1 MYSDT
6 CPKNFDGCSPF
17 AVCKPVRL
25 REKKEEKRFRGLWRG
40 PCQDKVD
47 LNRDSPCPAE
57 PEAMDDWCKEMNFS
71 PFSPLWIM
79 AG

>member
-1 MYSDT
+1 
-6 CPKNFDGCSPF
+6 
-17 AVCKPVRL
+17 VRL

-71 PFSPLWIM
+71 PLWIM